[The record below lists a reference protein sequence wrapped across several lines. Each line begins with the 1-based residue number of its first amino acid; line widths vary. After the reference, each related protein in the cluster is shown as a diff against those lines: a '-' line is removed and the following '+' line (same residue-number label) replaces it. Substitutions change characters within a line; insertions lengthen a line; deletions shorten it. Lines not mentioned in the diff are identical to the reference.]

1 MNRIRYARRIHD
13 SEYTPYVKGTYAGV
27 KPKISTLAEQAMDV
41 IASADLDEMF
51 PNEMGEYTT
60 LTLKDVKAIVKR
72 YITKSM
78 FTKEE
83 LEAIYDHYSW
93 RDPIFSL
100 NEAFKRFLDDVAKAT
115 KAYLDDLD

>member
-13 SEYTPYVKGTYAGV
+13 SEYTPYVKGTHAGV
-27 KPKISTLAEQAMDV
+27 KPKVPTLVGQAIDV
-41 IASADLDEMF
+41 IANADIDEMF
-51 PNEMGEYTT
+51 PNEMSEYTT

-83 LEAIYDHYSW
+83 LEAIYDYYNW
-93 RDPIFSL
+93 GDPSFSL
-100 NEAFKRFLDDVAKAT
+100 NEAFNKFLNDVAKAT
-115 KAYLDDLD
+115 KACLDY